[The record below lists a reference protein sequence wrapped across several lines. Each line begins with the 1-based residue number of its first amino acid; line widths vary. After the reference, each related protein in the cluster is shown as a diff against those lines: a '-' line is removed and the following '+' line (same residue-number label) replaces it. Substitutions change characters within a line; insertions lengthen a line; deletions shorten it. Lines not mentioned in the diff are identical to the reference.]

1 MAEILFA
8 EYPDPQGLARAI
20 AALREAGH
28 VKLDAFSPYGD
39 EEVRKALGRP
49 RSRLPVAICLV
60 GLVAAGF
67 TYFLQW
73 FLVAYLYPLDVG
85 GRPAHMPLPFFII
98 TFEMGVLAAAFSA
111 FFGVLAKARLLRLYD
126 PVFEVDGIERTSV
139 DRHWLRVE
147 PEDAAKEVR
156 EALEAT
162 SPLRIVVHPGRS
174 T

>member
-1 MAEILFA
+1 SSCGSSPSSRPARRRSSATSSPRLASSGRRAMAEILFA

-85 GRPAHMPLPFFII
+85 GRPAHMP
-98 TFEMGVLAAAFSA
+98 
-111 FFGVLAKARLLRLYD
+111 
-126 PVFEVDGIERTSV
+126 
-139 DRHWLRVE
+139 
-147 PEDAAKEVR
+147 
-156 EALEAT
+156 
-162 SPLRIVVHPGRS
+162 
-174 T
+174 